1 MPASAATAAERA
13 PRRVRYLI
21 PRDTPRR
28 GEIVAAFGVA
38 ALAVHVL
45 FAQLTMVLAA
55 ALYAVGKITRW
66 RASWLTVPGGAGLIW
81 LLATGPAAAV
91 AGLTAG
97 PRQVAAYLGGISGEP
112 GRLLHLGSAFAGL
125 GHWLPR
131 QLPLAVI
138 LATAEVAVARWL
150 SWLHGGEQSAASARP
165 GLIVAAR
172 RRYALAT
179 VRSGGIVTRDG
190 GCLGIDQA
198 AGGLAAISWQEAQGG
213 VLAAGAAAGTAGSG
227 LTGPDLAWLG
237 QTGLGRTGPELAESD
252 LAESGVAGRGA
263 GSGAAGRG
271 AARSGLAGHGV
282 ADSGVVG
289 TGLAGAGPAEY
300 GPAETSFQ
308 LVHAAIRRRKPVIA
322 VDLTGSRWL
331 AGSLAAV
338 CSAADA
344 PFYQFGEAGQ
354 LCYEPLRGGDPAR
367 AASLMLGMVDWSQT
381 TGQCR
386 RTCAAYLGDVFAVL
400 AAAPG
405 DVRQPV
411 LDDVVRLL
419 SPAALRARLGRLP
432 GYHPQRS
439 TLADRVAASASL
451 VEADPAALPALASQ
465 LTALRASPA
474 GRWLCPGSERISLGQ
489 VIRERA
495 VCLFALDHI
504 AQGAAASM
512 IARLVA
518 FDALALFA
526 ELSGIPVSGDGLAW
540 FNGCELV
547 DRPALAELVAR
558 GGRVGMTVLLS
569 TTVEAAAAS
578 LAADVN
584 VLAIHRL
591 ADPGAAGQLAAQV
604 GAGAPGAPDGADF
617 PGQAG
622 PAGPAGPAGFAG
634 QAGLAG
640 HAGPAGFA
648 GQAGLAGPAATAGAA
663 GLTASDALPGA
674 VGQPPRAPIRGIGHA
689 TRAVPAWAQRMPVP
703 APAGAPATGAAAS
716 VPGLTGDHPFKK
728 QGSPAVTADSLLQL
742 RDGAFVLVVKG
753 PGRRLL
759 PQCQAVSARVPGRP
773 A

>member
-13 PRRVRYLI
+13 PRRARQLI

-66 RASWLTVPGGAGLIW
+66 RALWLMVPGGAGLIW

-112 GRLLHLGSAFAGL
+112 GRLLHLGAAFAGL

-131 QLPLAVI
+131 QLPLALI

-150 SWLHGGEQSAASARP
+150 SWLHGGEQSVAPARP

-213 VLAAGAAAGTAGSG
+213 VLAAGAAAGAAGSG
-227 LTGPDLAWLG
+227 LTGPDLAGLG
-237 QTGLGRTGPELAESD
+237 LTGLGRAGPELAGSG

-271 AARSGLAGHGV
+271 AG
-282 ADSGVVG
+282 SGVVG
-289 TGLAGAGPAEY
+289 TGLAGAGPAGY

-338 CSAADA
+338 CSVADA
-344 PFYQFGEAGQ
+344 PFYQFGEADQ

-405 DVRQPV
+405 DARQPV

-439 TLADRVAASASL
+439 MLADRVAASASL

-495 VCLFALDHI
+495 VCLFALDHL

-591 ADPGAAGQLAAQV
+591 ADPVAAGQLAVQV

-622 PAGPAGPAGFAG
+622 LAGPAGPAGFAG

-640 HAGPAGFA
+640 PAGPAGFA
-648 GQAGLAGPAATAGAA
+648 GQPGLAGPAATAGAA

-674 VGQPPRAPIRGIGHA
+674 VGQPPPAPIRGIGHA
-689 TRAVPAWAQRMPVP
+689 TRAVPAWAQRMPDP
-703 APAGAPATGAAAS
+703 APAGAPATGTAAPA
-716 VPGLTGDHPFKK
+716 PGLAGDHPFKK

-742 RDGAFVLVVKG
+742 RDGAFALVVKG

-759 PQCQAVSARVPGRP
+759 PRCQAVSARVPGRS